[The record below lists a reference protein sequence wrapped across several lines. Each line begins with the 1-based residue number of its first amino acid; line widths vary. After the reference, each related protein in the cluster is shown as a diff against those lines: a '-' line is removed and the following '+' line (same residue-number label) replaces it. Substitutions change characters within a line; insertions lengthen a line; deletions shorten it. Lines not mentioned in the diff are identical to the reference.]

1 MINKGGKSLH
11 FQTKILIIMIHATTT
26 PCPVLSAEEM
36 LQANGGALFPAI
48 ISTTIGDIVN
58 SINSIDIEAEGGC
71 QHP

>member
-1 MINKGGKSLH
+1 
-11 FQTKILIIMIHATTT
+11 MIHATTK

-58 SINSIDIEAEGGC
+58 SINSIDIEADGGC